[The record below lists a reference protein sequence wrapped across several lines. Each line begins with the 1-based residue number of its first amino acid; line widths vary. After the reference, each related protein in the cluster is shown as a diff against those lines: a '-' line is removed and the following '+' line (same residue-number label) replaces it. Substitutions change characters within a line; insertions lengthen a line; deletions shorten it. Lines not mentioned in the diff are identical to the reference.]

1 MTYAEYQQAQRIAR
15 SEGLP
20 IVAHRF
26 SGAGEDYGT
35 DAGAYTLVV
44 RDVEAGERL
53 TITSLAQLRARLAP
67 ALRLATRDL
76 ENRRRN
82 WPQNACSVVA
92 FR

>member
-35 DAGAYTLVV
+35 DARAYTPWS
-44 RDVEAGERL
+44 G
-53 TITSLAQLRARLAP
+53 TWKP
-67 ALRLATRDL
+67 G
-76 ENRRRN
+76 
-82 WPQNACSVVA
+82 NA
-92 FR
+92 